1 METSKMGKIYQE
13 IAVKVNSMI
22 PEEWT
27 KVYLFGEI
35 MSDSRTVYFFY
46 NRASDGKLIYSHDIP
61 SVCNVDEDLYFQFL
75 HELTLKINELHIEY
89 KENNE
94 KEWINMTFIL
104 ERSGK
109 FEAKLCYDS
118 LHQSEYNLYEQ
129 KMIWMYEVLGV
140 EPEDERLK
148 NKLNCYKEKNVKMFW
163 K

>member
-1 METSKMGKIYQE
+1 M
-13 IAVKVNSMI
+13 
-22 PEEWT
+22 
-27 KVYLFGEI
+27 
-35 MSDSRTVYFFY
+35 
-46 NRASDGKLIYSHDIP
+46 
-61 SVCNVDEDLYFQFL
+61 
-75 HELTLKINELHIEY
+75 KINELHIEY

-109 FEAKLCYDS
+109 FEVKFGYDS

-129 KMIWMYEVLGV
+129 KVIWMYEVLGV

-148 NKLNCYKEKNVKMFW
+148 NKLNSYKEKNVKMFW